1 MAKFRK
7 GQSGNPNGRPRGSR
21 NKSSLIKAQ
30 LTLDDAANT
39 AAEVLVAVLSG
50 DAALLEKYGISGG
63 EITPKLKLE
72 AAKMMLQQVSGE
84 MKALSAEKKAEAD
97 KPQENQVNRPHFTTV
112 ASIKQKTG

>member
-50 DAALLEKYGISGG
+50 NEELLKKYGMVAG
-63 EITPKLKLE
+63 EVTPKLKLE
-72 AAKMMLQQVSGE
+72 AAKMMLAQVSGE
-84 MKALSAEKKAEAD
+84 MKALASEKKTDE
-97 KPQENQVNRPHFTTV
+97 KPVATQQSTPQFTKV
-112 ASIKQKTG
+112 ASIAQKKA

>member
-7 GQSGNPNGRPRGSR
+7 GQSGNPKGRPRGSR

-50 DAALLEKYGISGG
+50 DESLLEKYGISG

-84 MKALSAEKKAEAD
+84 MKALSAEKKSED
-97 KPQENQVNRPHFTTV
+97 KPAQEQSSKPQFTTV
-112 ASIKQKTG
+112 ASIKQKSG

>member
-1 MAKFRK
+1 MARFKK

-50 DAALLEKYGISGG
+50 NPEMLEKYGIISGQ
-63 EITPKLKLE
+63 ITPKLKLE

-84 MKALSAEKKAEAD
+84 MKALATEAKKADNNPAPVEAS
-97 KPQENQVNRPHFTTV
+97 KPTFTTV
-112 ASIKQKTG
+112 ASLKQKKA